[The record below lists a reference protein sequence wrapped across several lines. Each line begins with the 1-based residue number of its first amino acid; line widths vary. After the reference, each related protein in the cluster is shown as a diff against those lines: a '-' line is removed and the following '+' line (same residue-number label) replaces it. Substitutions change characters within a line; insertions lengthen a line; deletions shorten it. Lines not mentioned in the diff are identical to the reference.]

1 MDVFVLLV
9 KNLNPFSLTRKI
21 TDKTKHEMV
30 YLLWRECIPSEF
42 YRYICEEKNFIYLNS
57 RDVGQPGV
65 LEIVEGFI
73 NQGKQNLRMLQEH
86 LARFKDICQYVDSHV
101 FPEIYTTSEKRG
113 FDLKSNFHI
122 LFKAYR
128 DKMLIRQ
135 QSTAENPANYD
146 LQNQKET
153 SEFDQ
158 KLIKNFDQFSYTEK
172 QEVKERAEKRLAERR
187 EKAEDR
193 KAKKT

>member
-1 MDVFVLLV
+1 M
-9 KNLNPFSLTRKI
+9 
-21 TDKTKHEMV
+21 
-30 YLLWRECIPSEF
+30 
-42 YRYICEEKNFIYLNS
+42 
-57 RDVGQPGV
+57 
-65 LEIVEGFI
+65 
-73 NQGKQNLRMLQEH
+73 
-86 LARFKDICQYVDSHV
+86 
-101 FPEIYTTSEKRG
+101 
-113 FDLKSNFHI
+113 
-122 LFKAYR
+122 FKAYR

-158 KLIKNFDQFSYTEK
+158 KSIKNFDQFSYTEK